1 MGPQGDR
8 PKVVQGGEA
17 KDGEGRGN
25 AGGQMQNLK
34 RLQAFVSF
42 FCLRRNPAGHRMI
55 RDFVVG
61 ITVVD
66 SLVYFHQGKVKQA
79 TY

>member
-25 AGGQMQNLK
+25 AGGQIKKLK
-34 RLQAFVSF
+34 RLQAYFVVSI
-42 FCLRRNPAGHRMI
+42 FCLRVKRNPAGHIMI

-61 ITVVD
+61 TVVVD
-66 SLVYFHQGKVKQA
+66 NVY
-79 TY
+79 